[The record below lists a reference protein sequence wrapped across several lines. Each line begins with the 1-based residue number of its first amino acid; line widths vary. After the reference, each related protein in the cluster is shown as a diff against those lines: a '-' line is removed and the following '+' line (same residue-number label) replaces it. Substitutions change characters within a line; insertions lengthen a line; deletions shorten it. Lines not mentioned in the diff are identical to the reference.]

1 MGRLGILAKTFATV
15 ANRLQSVFLPKSGR
29 VSVSFGD
36 QLNRPPID
44 GRIPSNIYQT
54 GASRAVTPAQ
64 LEDMMRFREINDDM
78 NFIFLDD
85 EEMHTFME
93 TFWSN
98 DPVFSVFQKSVFPQ
112 MKADIFRYCIIYDQ
126 GGFYCD
132 INKGIFTNLGSFCSD
147 ETGFVLSFESNE
159 CIVFPDM
166 EVASLLQH
174 PTKVVIQWAF
184 GATSGHPILKS
195 IIKEIPKIAS
205 FIEGVRVHNVKE
217 AVLMTTGP
225 GVFTR
230 VVRQHIAAEGVAD
243 IRQVG
248 VDFDGTGR
256 HRLAGTKPSASAA
269 RAHYAKAGS
278 RVIIR

>member
-1 MGRLGILAKTFATV
+1 M
-15 ANRLQSVFLPKSGR
+15 PKASSASGR
-29 VSVSFGD
+29 RNTTPSGHIHPWGI
-36 QLNRPPID
+36 RPQAF
-44 GRIPSNIYQT
+44 IPANTPTKNQWRLSKRLDLKQ
-54 GASRAVTPAQ
+54 GAG
-64 LEDMMRFREINDDM
+64 
-78 NFIFLDD
+78 
-85 EEMHTFME
+85 H
-93 TFWSN
+93 
-98 DPVFSVFQKSVFPQ
+98 
-112 MKADIFRYCIIYDQ
+112 Q